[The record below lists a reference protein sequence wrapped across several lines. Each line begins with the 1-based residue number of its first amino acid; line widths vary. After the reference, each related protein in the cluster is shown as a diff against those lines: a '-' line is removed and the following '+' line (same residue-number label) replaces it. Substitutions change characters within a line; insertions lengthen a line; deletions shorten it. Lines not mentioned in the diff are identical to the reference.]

1 MCAQPHSGCTYTHP
15 YCLGCAS
22 VLWSQTKQVSRGEH
36 DGTVIYKDAHG
47 RAAGFEPV
55 PVFSCPGVVEHLA
68 TTDDHLAGWH
78 RVLVGRRDLR
88 ALATQALGLAR
99 VDLGL

>member
-1 MCAQPHSGCTYTHP
+1 MCARTHSGCACTHP

-22 VLWSQTKQVSRGEH
+22 VLWSQTKQASRGEH

-55 PVFSCPGVVEHLA
+55 PVFSCPGAVEHLA
-68 TTDDHLAGWH
+68 ATDDSLASCH
-78 RVLVGRRDLR
+78 RVLAGRRDLR

-99 VDLGL
+99 VGLGL